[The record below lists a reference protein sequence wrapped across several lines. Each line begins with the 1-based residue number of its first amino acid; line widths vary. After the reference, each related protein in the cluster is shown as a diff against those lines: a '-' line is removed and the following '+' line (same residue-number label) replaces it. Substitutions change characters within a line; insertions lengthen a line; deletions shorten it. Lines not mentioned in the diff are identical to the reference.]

1 MWRCIFIIASLLLAP
16 AVLAET
22 RSKTV
27 RDWTGTCDA
36 FSCWAR
42 VTSDDGLASGGQ
54 GYQLEAA
61 RAAGGDQ
68 GWVVTLIAHNV
79 PQPGKAAVSFDID
92 GRTIDAT
99 LEGLGDDRF
108 SVSDQ
113 SALEAIF
120 PMMRKGSAVTVR
132 LGDTEQR
139 FSLSGIAA
147 VLLWIDDVQG
157 QVGKSDGV
165 KAVEASGGG
174 GPDGSGQAALEKDIR
189 AASHLK
195 ECQWAM
201 AGEDKGDARFEAEV
215 FNLTEGY
222 RLAII
227 PCFMGAYQPATVLF
241 LEGTD
246 GWQPSPFPDYGSDTG
261 WGATLFLGTVDFD
274 PKTLTL
280 HNYAKFRGLGD
291 CGTRSNFRWAGYGF
305 KLLDYA
311 YRDCPGADEDTDP
324 DGEIPEFPV
333 IYKAKD

>member
-1 MWRCIFIIASLLLAP
+1 MWRSIIVVAALLLAP
-16 AVLAET
+16 AALAAT
-22 RSKTV
+22 TSKTV
-27 RDWTGTCDA
+27 RDWTGTCDDY
-36 FSCWAR
+36 SCYAR

-61 RAAGGDQ
+61 RASGGDQ
-68 GWVVTLIAHNV
+68 AWLVTLIAHNV
-79 PQPGKAAVSFDID
+79 PQPGKEAVTFGID
-92 GRTIDAT
+92 GKAIDAR
-99 LEGLGDDRF
+99 LENLGDDRF

-113 SALEAIF
+113 AALEAIF
-120 PMMRKGSAVTVR
+120 PALRKGSAVTIR
-132 LGDTEQR
+132 FGDTEQR

-157 QVGKSDGV
+157 QVGNSDGV

-174 GPDGSGQAALEKDIR
+174 AAAGTDQAALEQDIR

-195 ECQWAM
+195 ECQWALE
-201 AGEDKGDARFEAEV
+201 GEDRGDARFEAEV
-215 FNLTEGY
+215 FDLSEGY
-222 RLAII
+222 RLAVV
-227 PCFMGAYQPATVLF
+227 PCFMGAYQPATVVF
-241 LEGTD
+241 LEGS
-246 GWQPSPFPDYGSDTG
+246 GVWQPLPFADYGSDTG

-311 YRDCPGADEDTDP
+311 YRDCPGADDAVDP
-324 DGEIPEFPV
+324 DGEVPEFPI